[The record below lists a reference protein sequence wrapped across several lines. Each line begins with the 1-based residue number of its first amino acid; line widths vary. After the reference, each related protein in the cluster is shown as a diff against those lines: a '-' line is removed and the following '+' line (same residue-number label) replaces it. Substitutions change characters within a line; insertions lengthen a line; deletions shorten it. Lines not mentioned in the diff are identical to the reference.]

1 MFKKLILKRFNFSEW
16 FSQPDPTFD
25 IPEGLFINQK
35 DLNEKENQSTFTYDV
50 SEFMKVAGIVYE
62 EGHRNKRLTRWLLLA
77 GPAYEN
83 SKFKCSILIET
94 KKLFVWAITFGKTID
109 LQNENQLESVRY
121 LVTQVINAN
130 NDDETVKFLDE
141 SLRVV
146 LEFFLPSFLQQ
157 NYLTVFCPNCR
168 KLGLE
173 VKIIADK
180 DNKEKAK
187 WICECGQC
195 L

>member
-94 KKLFVWAITFGKTID
+94 KKLFVWAITFVRPSIFKTKINWN
-109 LQNENQLESVRY
+109 LY
-121 LVTQVINAN
+121 VT
-130 NDDETVKFLDE
+130 
-141 SLRVV
+141 
-146 LEFFLPSFLQQ
+146 
-157 NYLTVFCPNCR
+157 
-168 KLGLE
+168 
-173 VKIIADK
+173 
-180 DNKEKAK
+180 
-187 WICECGQC
+187 
-195 L
+195 